1 MIRYEI
7 IQERGRMNFPRK
19 VFGVILIIFSVL
31 GLLVSIF
38 AVVQVWKLRIPVAT
52 RINETVIFSQ
62 KVVNT
67 SISGLTVVDSSLTN
81 IRTSLNSLEDSTMLM
96 AQSMEDTSNLIGS
109 FSSLF
114 KTDIKD
120 TLENTKLSVVAAQSS
135 ALIIDNL
142 LYGLSR
148 IPLLNMVYDPP
159 KPLNEALKE
168 IGETLN
174 DMPESMDD
182 ISTSL
187 TDSNE
192 NLLSLKGGID
202 EIGESFDSF
211 QSDLSDAQG
220 VIGDYLSDLEKIQEA
235 LTTTQENIYNYS
247 LWAAILLTVLIVL
260 IVITQVAAVMQGWDM
275 MHYEQKLDRLI
286 EQKIME
292 KLGEMKV

>member
-1 MIRYEI
+1 
-7 IQERGRMNFPRK
+7 MNFPRK
-19 VFGVILIIFSVL
+19 VFGVMLIIFSIL

-38 AVVQVWKLRIPVAT
+38 AVVQVWQLRIPVAT
-52 RINETVIFSQ
+52 RIYDGLVFSE

-81 IRTSLNSLEDSTMLM
+81 IRTSLTSLEDSTLLM

-148 IPLLNMVYDPP
+148 LPLLNIVYEPP

-168 IGETLN
+168 IGDTLT
-174 DMPESMDD
+174 DMPESMDE
-182 ISTSL
+182 ISGNL
-187 TDSNE
+187 TDSNK
-192 NLLSLKGGID
+192 NLLSLKDGID
-202 EIGESFDSF
+202 EISMSFADF
-211 QSDLSDAQG
+211 QRDLSNAQG
-220 VIGDYLSDLEKIQEA
+220 VIGDYLTDLTTIQGSLLNAQEKIF
-235 LTTTQENIYNYS
+235 NWSI
-247 LWAAILLTVLIVL
+247 WAAILLTVLIVL
-260 IVITQVAAVMQGWDM
+260 IGITQVASVMQGWDM
-275 MHYEQKLDRLI
+275 MHYEQNLDRLI
-286 EQKIME
+286 EAKIL
-292 KLGEMKV
+292 KLGLRIEN

>member
-1 MIRYEI
+1 
-7 IQERGRMNFPRK
+7 MNFPRK

-220 VIGDYLSDLEKIQEA
+220 VIGDYLSDLEKIQAA

-275 MHYEQKLDRLI
+275 MHYERNLDRLI
-286 EQKIME
+286 EQKIVE

>member
-1 MIRYEI
+1 
-7 IQERGRMNFPRK
+7 MNFPRK
-19 VFGVILIIFSVL
+19 VFGVMLIIFSIL

-38 AVVQVWKLRIPVAT
+38 AVVQVWHLRIPVAT
-52 RINETVIFSQ
+52 RIYDGLVFSE

-148 IPLLNMVYDPP
+148 LPLLNMVYDPP

-174 DMPESMDD
+174 DMPESMDE
-182 ISTSL
+182 ISGNL
-187 TDSNE
+187 TDSNK
-192 NLLSLKGGID
+192 NLLSLKDGID
-202 EIGESFDSF
+202 EISMSFADF
-211 QSDLSDAQG
+211 QRDLSNAQG
-220 VIGDYLSDLEKIQEA
+220 VIDDYLSDLEKIQAA

-286 EQKIME
+286 EEKIL
-292 KLGEMKV
+292 KLGLRIEK

>member
-1 MIRYEI
+1 
-7 IQERGRMNFPRK
+7 MNFPRK
-19 VFGVILIIFSVL
+19 VFGVMLIIFSIL

-38 AVVQVWKLRIPVAT
+38 AVVQVWQLRIPVAT
-52 RINETVIFSQ
+52 RIYDGLVFSE

-81 IRTSLNSLEDSTMLM
+81 IRTSLTSLEDSTLLM

-109 FSSLF
+109 FSNLF

-120 TLENTKLSVVAAQSS
+120 TLENTKLSLVAAQSS

-148 IPLLNMVYDPP
+148 IPLLNIVYEPP

-168 IGETLN
+168 IGDTLT

-182 ISTSL
+182 ISGNL
-187 TDSNE
+187 TDSNK
-192 NLLSLKGGID
+192 NLLSLKDGID
-202 EIGESFDSF
+202 EISMSFADF
-211 QSDLSDAQG
+211 QRDLSNAQG
-220 VIGDYLSDLEKIQEA
+220 VIDDYLTD
-235 LTTTQENIYNYS
+235 LTTIQDS
-247 LWAAILLTVLIVL
+247 LLNAQAKIFNWSVWVAILLTVLIVL
-260 IVITQVAAVMQGWDM
+260 IGITQVAAVMQGWDM

-286 EQKIME
+286 EDKIIE
-292 KLGEMKV
+292 WEARRLADSS

>member
-1 MIRYEI
+1 
-7 IQERGRMNFPRK
+7 MNFTRK
-19 VFGVILIIFSVL
+19 VFGVTLITLSVL
-31 GLLVSIF
+31 SLLVSIF
-38 AVVQVWKLRIPVAT
+38 AVVQVWRMRIPVAT
-52 RINETVIFSQ
+52 RINDTVVFSQ

-81 IRTSLNSLEDSTMLM
+81 IRTSLDSLEDSTMLM

-109 FSSLF
+109 FSNLF
-114 KTDIKD
+114 KRDIKD
-120 TLENTKLSVVAAQSS
+120 TLENTKLSVAAAQSS

-148 IPLLNMVYDPP
+148 IPLLSIVYEPP

-168 IGETLN
+168 IGDTLT
-174 DMPESMDD
+174 DMPHSMDE

-187 TDSNE
+187 SDSNE

-220 VIGDYLSDLEKIQEA
+220 VIGDYLSDLEKIQAA

-260 IVITQVAAVMQGWDM
+260 IGITQVAAMMQGWDM
-275 MHYEQKLDRLI
+275 FHYEKKLDRLI
-286 EQKIME
+286 EAKIME
-292 KLGEMKV
+292 WESKKTLIKDTGAETQSL